1 MKWTEIALRGVQPL
15 QFGGKRV
22 GTVER
27 RETAD
32 RIDGLAVR
40 FDAGPYVELRAAV
53 DVSEQLECPRVFVIE
68 GTPRDTFLLLGGEKA
83 YWLTSDGAV
92 KAESPLFRK
101 WGEEE
106 YWRTQIVEHGSGA
119 IVIYEAGVLA
129 IGETLE
135 LRWHKPKLFNDD
147 FVAVEGNTLKF
158 ARDHDAEWLMRL
170 EDGNAPQ

>member
-1 MKWTEIALRGVQPL
+1 MKWTEITLRGVQPL

-27 RETAD
+27 RETGD
-32 RIDGLAVR
+32 RIDGLAIH
-40 FDAGPYVELRAAV
+40 FDAGPHVELRASV

-68 GTPRDTFLLLGGEKA
+68 GAPRDAFLLFGGEKA

-106 YWRTQIVEHGSGA
+106 FWTMRILDHGSGVV
-119 IVIYEAGVLA
+119 VIYEAGVMA
-129 IGETLE
+129 IDEALQV
-135 LRWHKPKLFNDD
+135 RWHKLKLLNDQ
-147 FVAVEGNTLKF
+147 FVALEGNVLKF
-158 ARDHDAEWLMRL
+158 ARDDDAEWFMHL
-170 EDGNAPQ
+170 EDGSTPQ